1 MTTPVFFEGIIKILF
16 VCVIITAAYII
27 TTKNLITLVRV
38 YALQSLTLVTIA
50 LTLYW
55 YEGIGIL
62 LAIAIITLVFKVIII
77 PYFIAT
83 VQEKIRI
90 KRDIEFHFLSPT
102 SSLLI
107 SLALMLLVYITL
119 SRILVDPLT
128 KGSIGTPFFF
138 GAVIGISLIL
148 MGMMVT
154 FSRKKAITKVLGYL
168 SMENGV
174 LLFGLFVTELPFII
188 EFLIII
194 DLVILILL
202 TTILTVGIDS
212 TLEEYHN
219 RLHRFYLWGEQEES
233 P

>member
-1 MTTPVFFEGIIKILF
+1 MTDPAFFDGVIKILF
-16 VCVIITAAYII
+16 ACVLITAAYII
-27 TTKNLITLVRV
+27 TTKNLISLVRV
-38 YALQSLTLVTIA
+38 YSLQSLVLVAIA
-50 LTLYW
+50 TALFW
-55 YEGIGIL
+55 YEGAPVL
-62 LAIAIITLVFKVIII
+62 AAIAVVTLVSKVIII
-77 PYFIAT
+77 PYFIAA

-107 SLALMLLVYITL
+107 SIALMLVIYTTL
-119 SRILVDPLT
+119 SKVLA
-128 KGSIGTPFFF
+128 GTPAKSSLFFF
-138 GAVIGISLIL
+138 GAVIGLSLVL

-174 LLFGLFVTELPFII
+174 LLFGLFATELPFII
-188 EFLIII
+188 EFLIVI
-194 DLVILILL
+194 DLIILVIL
-202 TTILTVGIDS
+202 TTILTIGIDS

-219 RLHRFYLWGEQEES
+219 RLHRFYLWEEQEES